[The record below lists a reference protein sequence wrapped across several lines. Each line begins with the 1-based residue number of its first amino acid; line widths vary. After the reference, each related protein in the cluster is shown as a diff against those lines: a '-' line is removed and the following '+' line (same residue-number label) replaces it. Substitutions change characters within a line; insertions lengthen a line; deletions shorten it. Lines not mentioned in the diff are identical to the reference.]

1 MNSKLKH
8 QTFHQFSY
16 CKEPQG
22 NCKLIFST
30 NSLQKALLKFAT
42 FLQVGF
48 SGNIT
53 NFAERYSFHSSGKRQ
68 QCSVCNLMQF
78 EKIFPIHLDKSVF
91 ISVNC
96 YFKYTF
102 SNTLL
107 NNTFLLTHLFS
118 NVPFLYSLETLGSLI
133 SSRGHRIV
141 ISGTLFPS

>member
-8 QTFHQFSY
+8 QTFHQFFY

-22 NCKLIFST
+22 NCRLFFST

-42 FLQVGF
+42 FLQVAF

-53 NFAERYSFHSSGKRQ
+53 NFTKRYSFHSFGKRQ
-68 QCSVCNLMQF
+68 QCSVCNLMQ
-78 EKIFPIHLDKSVF
+78 L
-91 ISVNC
+91 SVNC
-96 YFKYTF
+96 CFKYTF

-107 NNTFLLTHLFS
+107 NNTLLLTHLFS

-133 SSRGHRIV
+133 FSRGHRIV
-141 ISGTLFPS
+141 ILGTLFPS